1 MIIMI
6 EMNKYYLYLY
16 YRINDLLYVIKS
28 HCFSIL

>member
-16 YRINDLLYVIKS
+16 YLINDLLDVIKS
-28 HCFSIL
+28 HYFRIL